1 MYDYYKKSP
10 TALLLKL
17 FLGLILTVTPAL
29 GDVGIRAGQLVDE
42 ADVTY
47 VTRFT
52 WSCSP
57 STWDRI
63 LSNPLLMG
71 ALWKAYGFAPAYDIT
86 ARGDTLH
93 VEDPT
98 GLIGDAF
105 RLHRNTGEVAYLVDG
120 RLNHWAVPFFN
131 EASAVFILKSHFA
144 QGKVVANLQ
153 VYLRAG
159 STVGS
164 LVLQAAK
171 PLLAKHVDNRVTLNL
186 QDVRKIVEEIDT
198 SPARV
203 ASRLSGKSLE
213 QFKHIFQE

>member
-1 MYDYYKKSP
+1 MVKKTDS
-10 TALLLKL
+10 ALLLKM
-17 FLGLILTVTPAL
+17 FFGLMLIATSAV
-29 GDVGIRAGQLVDE
+29 GDVGIRARQLVDE

-47 VTRFT
+47 ATRFT
-52 WSCSP
+52 WLCSE

-71 ALWKAYGFAPAYDIT
+71 VLWKAYGFAPAYDMT
-86 ARGDTLH
+86 ARDDTLH

-105 RLHRNTGEVAYLVDG
+105 CLYQRAGEVAYLVDG

-131 EASAVFILKSHFA
+131 EASAVFLLKSDFD
-144 QGKVVANLQ
+144 QGKIFANLR
-153 VYLRAG
+153 VYIRAG

-171 PLLAKHVDNRVTLNL
+171 PVLAKHIDNRVTLNL
-186 QDVRKIVEEIDT
+186 QDLRKIVEELDT

-203 ASRLSGKSLE
+203 ASRLSGAYLQNFE
-213 QFKHIFQE
+213 HIFQE

>member
-1 MYDYYKKSP
+1 MYDYYRKGLS
-10 TALLLKL
+10 ALLLKL
-17 FLGLILTVTPAL
+17 FFGLMLMATSAVGEA
-29 GDVGIRAGQLVDE
+29 GIRARQLVDE
-42 ADVTY
+42 ADFTY
-47 VTRFT
+47 ATRFT
-52 WSCSP
+52 WSCSAP
-57 STWDRI
+57 TWDRI

-71 ALWKAYGFAPAYDIT
+71 ELWKAYGFAPAYDIT

-105 RLHRNTGEVAYLVDG
+105 RFRRGTGEMSYLVDG

-131 EASAVFILKSHFA
+131 EASAVFVLKSDFA
-144 QGKVVANLQ
+144 QGKVVADLQ
-153 VYLRAG
+153 VYIRAG

-164 LVLQAAK
+164 IVLQAAK

-186 QDVRKIVEEIDT
+186 QDVRKIVEELDT

-203 ASRLSGKSLE
+203 ASRLSGKSLQHFE
-213 QFKHIFQE
+213 YIFQK